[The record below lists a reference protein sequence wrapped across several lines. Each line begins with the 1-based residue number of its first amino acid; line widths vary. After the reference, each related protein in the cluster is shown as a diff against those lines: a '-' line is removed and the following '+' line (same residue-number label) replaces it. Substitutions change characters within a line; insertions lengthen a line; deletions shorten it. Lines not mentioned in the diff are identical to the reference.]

1 MPCPNCSLSPH
12 RPTRRPLRPL
22 PPVVTPASGIDAM
35 PKRRLSERQIERIRT
50 IQERRRE
57 RLATRPDIA
66 LAELEAD
73 AEPEE
78 GRVVVR
84 HGANLAVE
92 DNNGHLVHCLSRQN
106 IGHAVCGDRV
116 VWQRIANEQG
126 VVTAILPRST
136 VLSRPDFS
144 GRDKPL
150 AANLTRLVVLIA
162 PEPDP
167 SGYLVDQYLVAAEL
181 IGVEAMIVGNK
192 MDLLDADGRAAFER
206 RFAHYP
212 AIGYRTFWTSLREP
226 DSLTGVIAA
235 LAGETSVLV
244 GQSGVGKSSLVKAL
258 LPDREIQIGRLSKA
272 TGLGR
277 HTTSAAT
284 CYRLPGDG
292 FLIDSPGVRSFRLG
306 EIDAEGLQRGF
317 REFRPFLHQC
327 RFNDCHHD
335 QEPDCAIRQAMAQ
348 GLIAAERLENF
359 HYLLGG

>member
-1 MPCPNCSLSPH
+1 
-12 RPTRRPLRPL
+12 
-22 PPVVTPASGIDAM
+22 M
-35 PKRRLSERQIERIRT
+35 PKRRLSARQIERIQA

-57 RLATRPDIA
+57 RLATRPEQA
-66 LAELEAD
+66 LAELD
-73 AEPEE
+73 AETEPEE

-92 DNNGHLVHCLSRQN
+92 DAQEQVVHCLARQN

-116 VWQRIANEQG
+116 VWQRIADGQG
-126 VVTAILPRST
+126 VVTAILPRT
-136 VLSRPDFS
+136 AVLSRPDF
-144 GRDKPL
+144 GGHDKAL
-150 AANLTRLVVLIA
+150 AANLTQLVILIA
-162 PEPDP
+162 PEPEP
-167 SGYLVDQYLVAAEL
+167 SGYLVDQYLVAAEG
-181 IGVEAMIVGNK
+181 IGIEAIIVGNK
-192 MDLLDADGRAAFER
+192 MDLLPEPARDAFQR

-226 DSLTGVIAA
+226 DSIRALTAG

-284 CYRLPGDG
+284 CYRLSGNG

-306 EIDAEGLQRGF
+306 AIDRAGLQRGF
-317 REFRPFLHQC
+317 REFQPYLGQC
-327 RFNDCHHD
+327 RFGDCRHD
-335 QEPDCAIRQAMAQ
+335 QEPDCAIRQAVRE
-348 GLIAAERLENF
+348 GRIAPARLDNF
-359 HYLLGG
+359 RHLLGD